1 MSEQKVQTA
10 EKYLIFKLDSEEYG
24 IDIEKIVT
32 IVEKNM
38 AIARVPRT
46 QDYIKG
52 VINLRGEIIPV
63 MSVRKRCGMQEI
75 DYNEDT
81 RIIIAK
87 IGEIVLG
94 LIVDSVSEVLSFEE
108 GAMESISNICSLSAE
123 YIFGIGKKDNRIV
136 TLLNLEKLTG
146 IEENIN
152 GSN

>member
-1 MSEQKVQTA
+1 MNEQKVQTA
-10 EKYLIFKLDSEEYG
+10 EKFLIFRLDSEEYG

-38 AIARVPRT
+38 AIARVPKT

-63 MSVRKRCGMQEI
+63 MSVRKRCGMEEI

-81 RIIIAK
+81 RIIIVK
-87 IGEIVLG
+87 IGEIELG
-94 LIVDSVSEVLSFEE
+94 LIVDSVSEVLAFEE

-123 YIFGIGKKDNRIV
+123 YVVGIGKKDDRIV
-136 TLLNLEKLTG
+136 TLLNLEKFTG
-146 IEENIN
+146 IEEYIN